1 MTKPTPE
8 SGNSIERL
16 LQDRSQFVSWLT
28 KLNATGETTPAVPE
42 AVRSR
47 VRADYE
53 RRLDAVLEELRGHT
67 ASLEEQ
73 VEDLSTRAALL
84 SGRENEHK
92 EQLSEAEVRHLVG
105 EYDEG
110 KWDGIRAELMKVI
123 NQIRS
128 ELNHTT
134 SEIER
139 LNEVLATIRA
149 PIPASSAAHPEPEP
163 EPEPE
168 AVLLLE
174 PDPEPEIVLAPPPPP
189 IVSAPRPGVTTSAP
203 RPVVPPDPPI
213 IKPEPLAPPPAPPVE
228 PVRPAAAAAP
238 GTSEIPF
245 RQVPPRP
252 QPKPPAAAP
261 PKKDDQP
268 SRTLWFPSGKP
279 TEQGA
284 GSGGKLDEL
293 AFLKSVT
300 GNEAPAAAPQAQTPA
315 PKPSRASGGF
325 TKPPEAAPP
334 MTTAPTP
341 AVDPA
346 AKAPAAE
353 PKDRSTGSG
362 QKTLKCGECGTLN
375 RPTEWYCERC
385 GAELAAL

>member
-8 SGNSIERL
+8 SGNSIDRL

-67 ASLEEQ
+67 AAIEEQ
-73 VEDLSTRAALL
+73 VTDLSTRAALL
-84 SGRENEHK
+84 TTRENEHK

-123 NQIRS
+123 HQIRS
-128 ELNHTT
+128 ELTQT
-134 SEIER
+134 SGEIAR

-149 PIPASSAAHPEPEP
+149 PVPTSTVPVPEPEL
-163 EPEPE
+163 EPGMEPE
-168 AVLLLE
+168 AVLLVE
-174 PDPEPEIVLAPPPPP
+174 PEPEIVLAPPPPT
-189 IVSAPRPGVTTSAP
+189 VSGPRPVVTTSAP
-203 RPVVPPDPPI
+203 RQAVT
-213 IKPEPLAPPPAPPVE
+213 PEPPPVQPVPAAAPPAAPMEPA
-228 PVRPAAAAAP
+228 RPAAAATP
-238 GTSEIPF
+238 GTTEIPF
-245 RQVPPRP
+245 RPVPPRP
-252 QPKPPAAAP
+252 QPKAPAAAP
-261 PKKDDQP
+261 PKKDDAP
-268 SRTLWFPSGKP
+268 SRTLWFPSGKQ

-284 GSGGKLDEL
+284 GGGKLDEL

-300 GNEAPAAAPQAQTPA
+300 GHEAPAPPAQPQT
-315 PKPSRASGGF
+315 PKPSRGSGGF
-325 TKPPEAAPP
+325 AKPPETPAA
-334 MTTAPTP
+334 TTAPNP
-341 AVDPA
+341 VIEPPA
-346 AKAPAAE
+346 AKAPAPAE
-353 PKDRSTGSG
+353 PKDRSSGSG

>member
-84 SGRENEHK
+84 TTRENEHK

-110 KWDGIRAELMKVI
+110 KWDGIRAELLKVI
-123 NQIRS
+123 NQIHS

-134 SEIER
+134 SEIDR

-149 PIPASSAAHPEPEP
+149 PIPASSVPEPEP
-163 EPEPE
+163 APEPEP
-168 AVLLLE
+168 VLLME

-189 IVSAPRPGVTTSAP
+189 IVSAPRPAVTTSAP
-203 RPVVPPDPPI
+203 RPALT
-213 IKPEPLAPPPAPPVE
+213 PEAPAARPESPAE
-228 PVRPAAAAAP
+228 PARPAASGSP
-238 GTSEIPF
+238 GTTEIPF
-245 RQVPPRP
+245 RPVPPRP
-252 QPKPPAAAP
+252 QPQAKAPAPAP
-261 PKKDDQP
+261 APKKEDQP

-284 GSGGKLDEL
+284 GGSKLDEL

-300 GNEAPAAAPQAQTPA
+300 GNEAPAAPPAQPHTT
-315 PKPSRASGGF
+315 KPSRVSGGF
-325 TKPPEAAPP
+325 TKPPESAPP

-341 AVDPA
+341 VVEPPA
-346 AKAPAAE
+346 AKGPPPAE
-353 PKDRSTGSG
+353 PKDRSSGSG